1 MKMSFHR
8 ILEAELASKPFSEG
22 SIYVTTD
29 SNRIFAD
36 LAGGFAHFN

>member
-1 MKMSFHR
+1 MKISFHR
-8 ILEAELASKPFSEG
+8 ISEAELASRPFSKG

-36 LAGGFAHFN
+36 LAGFAHFN